1 VTLLDVIDKTLSPM
15 VSFVETLA
23 GTAFKTAIK
32 YEVAIR
38 LFHTY
43 KKIQEVLQKMQYQ
56 IQISD
61 LERLISKP
69 RQEKC
74 RLVKWF
80 I

>member
-1 VTLLDVIDKTLSPM
+1 
-15 VSFVETLA
+15 
-23 GTAFKTAIK
+23 
-32 YEVAIR
+32 
-38 LFHTY
+38 
-43 KKIQEVLQKMQYQ
+43 MQYQ

-80 I
+80 IWKSH